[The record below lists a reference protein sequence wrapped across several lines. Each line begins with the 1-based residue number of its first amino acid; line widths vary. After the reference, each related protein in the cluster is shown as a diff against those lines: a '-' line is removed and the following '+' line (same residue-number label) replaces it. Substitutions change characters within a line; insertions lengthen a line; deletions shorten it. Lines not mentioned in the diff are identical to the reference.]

1 MSSIK
6 EREAQVRAA
15 AAKMGKGTY
24 VEGEPKNGTFRKDL
38 QKESSKIVT
47 LEEAIRRSGLK
58 DGMTISFHHH
68 FRGGDKVVNMVV
80 AKLAEMG
87 FKNLTVAASSLSD
100 VHAPL
105 IEHIKNG
112 VVTKLITSGLR
123 GELANEISHGLMEE
137 PVVFRSHGGRGSA
150 IANGDLHI
158 DVAFLGASS
167 CDPAGNA
174 CGYSRS
180 ENAKSICGSLGY
192 ALPDAQYAD
201 KVVILTDDLV
211 DYPNTPNSISERN
224 VDYVVVVDSVGD
236 SAKISSGA
244 IRDTKNPRDILLAQT
259 AAKVIINSG
268 YFKEGFSI
276 QTGSGGA
283 SLAAVK
289 YIRESMIEKGIHA
302 SYALGGITA
311 HMVKMHEEG
320 LIERLID
327 VQSFDK
333 VAAESLRKNP
343 FHKEVSANEYASA
356 DEPGSAVH
364 YLDMVILSALEVDVN
379 FNVNVLVGS
388 DGIIRG
394 AIGGHPDTAADSALS
409 IIVCP
414 LLRGR
419 IPCVVDEVTTLI
431 TPGSTVDVVVTEYGI
446 AVNPRRPEIAER
458 LKAAG
463 LKVVDIHCLKDMALK
478 AIGNPDPLP
487 FGDKVVGVVMNRDGS
502 VQDVIMNI
510 VD

>member
-1 MSSIK
+1 MRHTK
-6 EREAQVRAA
+6 V
-15 AAKMGKGTY
+15 
-24 VEGEPKNGTFRKDL
+24 
-38 QKESSKIVT
+38 VT

-68 FRGGDKVVNMVV
+68 FRGGDKVVNLVV

-87 FKNLTVAASSLSD
+87 FKNLHLAASSLSD

-105 IEHIKNG
+105 IEHIRSG
-112 VVTKLITSGLR
+112 VITKISTSGLR
-123 GELANEISHGLMEE
+123 GELANEISHGLMKE

-150 IANGDLHI
+150 IASGELHI

-167 CDPAGNA
+167 CDELGNA
-174 CGYSRS
+174 SGCPRS

-192 ALPDAQYAD
+192 ALPDAKYATY
-201 KVVILTDDLV
+201 VVVLTDDLV
-211 DYPNTPNSISERN
+211 PYPNVPKSISSCD
-224 VDYVVVVDSVGD
+224 VDSVVVVDSVGD
-236 SAKISSGA
+236 SSKISSGA
-244 IRDTKNPRDILLAQT
+244 IRDSKNPRDILLAKQ

-276 QTGSGGA
+276 QTGTGGA

-289 YIRESMIEKGIHA
+289 YIRESMLEQGIHA
-302 SYALGGITA
+302 SFALGGITA
-311 HMVKMHEEG
+311 HMVKLHEEG
-320 LIERLID
+320 LIGKLVD

-333 VAAESLRKNP
+333 VAAESIAKDQT
-343 FHKEVSANEYASA
+343 HQEVSAIEYASA
-356 DEPGSAVH
+356 DHIGSAVH
-364 YLDMVILSALEVDVN
+364 ALDIVILSALEVDVN

-394 AIGGHPDTAADSALS
+394 AVGGHPDTAEDSALS

-419 IPCVVDEVTTLI
+419 IPCVVPQVTTLI
-431 TPGSTVDVVVTEYGI
+431 TPGAGVDVVVTEYGI
-446 AVNPRRPEIAER
+446 AVNPGRPEIAER
-458 LKAAG
+458 LAAAG
-463 LKVVDIHCLKDMALK
+463 LKIVDIHDLAAK
-478 AIGNPDPLP
+478 ARSIIGEPDALP
-487 FGDKVVGVVMNRDGS
+487 FGDKVVGL
-502 VQDVIMNI
+502 VIDRHGKVLDEIHNI

>member
-47 LEEAIRRSGLK
+47 LEEATRRSGLK

-87 FKNLTVAASSLSD
+87 FRNLTVAASSLSD

-236 SAKISSGA
+236 SSKISSGA